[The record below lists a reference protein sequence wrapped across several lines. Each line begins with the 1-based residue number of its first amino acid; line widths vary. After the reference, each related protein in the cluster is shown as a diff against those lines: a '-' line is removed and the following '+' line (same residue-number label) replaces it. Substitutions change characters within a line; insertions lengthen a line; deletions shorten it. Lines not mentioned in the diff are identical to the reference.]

1 MDRRATLAALLGR
14 SSSAR
19 KTLTPPGVEA
29 LTVVSGL
36 EPHTGPWEL
45 EQAAHLLRRAMFGPT
60 LAQIKEAQA
69 NGLNSTVDQLL
80 ADQPLPGP
88 PLNFYYDADPNVPV
102 GSTWVNA
109 PYNPAD
115 PNYRTYRNKSLFGWN
130 FGVLFNEGVSSRE
143 KMTLFW
149 HNHFVTGNIKDPR
162 FNYDYVQLLRTH
174 ALGNFRTFVEEV
186 TVNPSMLR
194 FLNGNQNTKT
204 APNENYARELLEL
217 FTIGKGPMIAPGDYS
232 NYTEDDVVEIA
243 KVLTGFYETG
253 WFSDEMGEEI
263 GYVFDPDRHHTGQK
277 QLSYHF
283 NEAIIEN
290 EGENEY
296 KTLIDIILQQTE
308 VARFICRKIYRWFV
322 FYEIS
327 PQIEADI
334 IEPMAQ
340 IFMDNDWEIK
350 PVLDALFKSA
360 HFYDINLVGA
370 LIKNPVDHVLSIVK
384 SFEVEVVDDD
394 VFKQY
399 RAWEGMNSVLP
410 DMQMEYFQPPD
421 VAGWKAYYQEPLFYR
436 IWINS
441 VTLNARMNF
450 TNMMATSGFGTA
462 GEHIKIDLLKF
473 LGQLDNAEDPNAV
486 ITAFALV
493 LYPFPVTA
501 NQHDQL
507 KEVLIPGLP
516 DFEWTVEYNEY
527 VSDPTN
533 TALGEAIEGKLRDL
547 LQAMMNMSEFILS

>member
-14 SSSAR
+14 KSSAQ
-19 KTLTPPGVEA
+19 KTLTPPSVEA
-29 LTVVSGL
+29 FTVVSGL
-36 EPHTGPWEL
+36 EPYTGPWEL

-60 LAQIKEAQA
+60 LAHIKETQA
-69 NGLNSTVDQLL
+69 NGLNSAVDQLL

-88 PLNFYYDADPNVPV
+88 PLNFYYESDPNAPV
-102 GSTWVNA
+102 GATWVDA
-109 PYNPAD
+109 PYDPAD
-115 PNYRTYRNKSLFGWN
+115 TNYKTYRNKSLFGWN
-130 FGVLFNEGVSSRE
+130 FGVLMNEGISARE

-149 HNHFVTGNIKDPR
+149 HNHFVTGNIKDPK
-162 FNYDYVQLLRTH
+162 FNYDYIQFLRTH
-174 ALGNFRTFVEEV
+174 SLGDFRTFVEEV

-194 FLNGNQNTKT
+194 YLNGNQNTKT

-253 WFSDEMGEEI
+253 WFAEETDEGI
-263 GYVFDPDRHHTGQK
+263 GYVFDPDKHHTGQK

-283 NEAIIEN
+283 NNAIIEN

-296 KTLIDIILQQTE
+296 KTLIDIILQQSE
-308 VARFICRKIYRWFV
+308 VARFVCRKLYRWFV
-322 FYEIS
+322 FHEIT

-340 IFMDNDWEIK
+340 IFIDNNWEIK

-360 HFYDINLVGA
+360 HFYDSSMVGG
-370 LIKNPVDHVLSIVK
+370 LIKNPIDYVMSIVK

-394 VFKQY
+394 IFKQY
-399 RAWEGMNSVLP
+399 RAWDGMNSVLP
-410 DMQMEYFQPPD
+410 DMQMEYFQPPS
-421 VAGWKAYYQEPLFYR
+421 VAGWKAYYQEPTFYR

-441 VTLNARMNF
+441 VTLNARMSF
-450 TNMMATSGFGTA
+450 ANMMATTGFGTA
-462 GEHIKIDLLKF
+462 GEQVRIDLLKF
-473 LGQLDNAEDPNAV
+473 LDQVDNPEDPNAV
-486 ITAFALV
+486 IDAFVLV
-493 LYPFPVTA
+493 LFPYGVTA
-501 NQHDQL
+501 NQYSQL

-527 VSDPTN
+527 ASDPTN
-533 TALGEAIEGKLRDL
+533 TALAEAIEGKLHDL
-547 LQAMMNMSEFILS
+547 LQTMMGMSEFILS